1 METVLIGAETGSFT
15 LRFGVFEL
23 VYLNWML
30 ELSLVEVLSVF
41 CVDGGRERV
50 RQMVSVN
57 LQIKVGVKHYLNLLR
72 ESYPVL
78 SNTFHSYFYLRTFRK
93 RS

>member
-23 VYLNWML
+23 VYLNWL
-30 ELSLVEVLSVF
+30 KVGVVSLIVEVLSVF
-41 CVDGGRERV
+41 CVGGSGRESEAV

-57 LQIKVGVKHYLNLLR
+57 LQIKVGVKH
-72 ESYPVL
+72 
-78 SNTFHSYFYLRTFRK
+78 
-93 RS
+93 